1 MKKENW
7 FKQKK
12 ITGTFGL
19 VALATGFLLLNK
31 GITGYAT
38 SEIQN
43 TSNPLSLIGL
53 LLILCSG
60 ILAAYSIKK
69 G

>member
-1 MKKENW
+1 MEKENW

-12 ITGTFGL
+12 VTGGFGL

-38 SEIQN
+38 SEVQN
-43 TSNPLSLIGL
+43 TLNSISLIGL

-69 G
+69 R